1 MSILVRSNY
10 ATKAN
15 LKGATGIDTSMLA
28 LKTDL
33 ASLKTKVDADLS
45 KLSNVVDNDVEKKLC
60 IINRLRKAL
69 LLIRYQTLVD

>member
-1 MSILVRSNY
+1 MRSNY

>member
-1 MSILVRSNY
+1 MSILVRCNY